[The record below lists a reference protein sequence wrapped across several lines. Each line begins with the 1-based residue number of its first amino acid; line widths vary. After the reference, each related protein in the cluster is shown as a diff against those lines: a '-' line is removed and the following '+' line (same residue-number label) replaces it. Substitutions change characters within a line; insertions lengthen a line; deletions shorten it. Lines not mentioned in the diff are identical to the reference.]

1 MNRTFSNISAANFK
15 PYFLVVASILL
26 VLLTSCP
33 VKLSIKNWAGIP
45 IETES
50 GVNRGNQN
58 ISTSLP
64 EKCPQYNSE
73 DNQIVQ
79 KHTIGF
85 NDLLPAFILTLAF
98 LFHFGFRVNAKEI
111 KHPLYS
117 GSNRIRSAI
126 PLFLEYRK
134 LIIH

>member
-1 MNRTFSNISAANFK
+1 MNRTILNMSTNFK
-15 PYFLVVASILL
+15 RYFLVCAAILL

-45 IETES
+45 IKTES
-50 GVNRGNQN
+50 GVSKGRQSV
-58 ISTSLP
+58 STSLL
-64 EKCPQYNSE
+64 EKCPQYNIE
-73 DNQIVQ
+73 DNQIIH
-79 KHTIGF
+79 KHSIDS
-85 NDLLPAFILTLAF
+85 NDLIPAFILSLAF
-98 LFHFGFRVNAKEI
+98 LFYFGFRVNTKEI

-117 GSNRIRSAI
+117 GSNRIRSTI

>member
-1 MNRTFSNISAANFK
+1 MNRTFSDILANSKRYLLVFAAI
-15 PYFLVVASILL
+15 VL

-45 IETES
+45 IKTES
-50 GVNRGNQN
+50 GVNKGRQSV
-58 ISTSLP
+58 STSLL
-64 EKCPQYNSE
+64 EKCPQYNIE
-73 DNQIVQ
+73 DTQIVH
-79 KHTIGF
+79 KHSIDS
-85 NDLLPAFILTLAF
+85 NDLLPAIILSLAF
-98 LFHFGFRVNAKEI
+98 LFYFGFRAITKEI

-117 GSNRIRSAI
+117 GSNRIRSTI

>member
-1 MNRTFSNISAANFK
+1 MNRTFSNILANSK
-15 PYFLVVASILL
+15 RYFLVVAAILL

-33 VKLSIKNWAGIP
+33 VKLSIKNFAGIP
-45 IETES
+45 IKTEN
-50 GVNRGNQN
+50 GVNRGHQN
-58 ISTSLP
+58 TSTSLL
-64 EKCPQYNSE
+64 EKCAQYSIE
-73 DNQIVQ
+73 DNQIVH
-79 KHTIGF
+79 KNSIGS

-98 LFHFGFRVNAKEI
+98 LFYFDFRANKKEI

-117 GSNRIRSAI
+117 GTNRIRSTI